1 MAPSAHGRPNILF
14 IQVDQ
19 LTASFLST
27 YGNRVAKTPHLDEF
41 AANFGESYVLDSS
54 RSSWSVLLWVVPIVG
69 LVVGGGV
76 ILWMRR
82 SSDRSEEVAA

>member
-1 MAPSAHGRPNILF
+1 MEIVRHKLN
-14 IQVDQ
+14 
-19 LTASFLST
+19 TAFAWHQGEGPYTTIPETQARAYRELGGFVYEDAFSHEEIAAV
-27 YGNRVAKTPHLDEF
+27 RKT
-41 AANFGESYVLDSS
+41 GVQ
-54 RSSWSVLLWVVPIVG
+54 IG